1 MKVFVIGSG
10 VAFRRH
16 DQKGVTAVN
25 IVLHELLKS
34 LTDLGHDLD
43 FQIIFNGHR
52 ASSFLNESEQA
63 ELDGLQ
69 RLGVKVL
76 PPIYPE
82 QYQDTTVSMSIGKRA
97 GRLLRRL
104 LIGAKVEDFYA
115 AIRIRGRVC
124 ERVGSSKADAIL
136 TVWSPEGVAATH
148 GYRGAPRI
156 AFQGDVDFAPGEAR
170 MRDAALFLPNT
181 GSSGWH
187 VRAISQRLRQE
198 FGLEQFKQA
207 HLQLMKEVTVIANV
221 TASNAEF
228 YAAHG
233 HRRPIYIRNIW
244 SDVGVGWARLEEN
257 GRHSNAAGRPIKI
270 IGHVGYL
277 SQTGSTY
284 GLRFLL
290 AEVVPALKDVMAG
303 LDYEVHIIGGG
314 EVAPA
319 LKPLTNQ
326 ERVVMRGYVD
336 DLDAELASADVFLL
350 LNNAGRYIAA
360 YTRHLVAWSTGLC
373 LVVHANSKKA
383 IPEIVHMEN
392 ALVGSTAVEV
402 AQMIRLAATDK
413 LLNERIRLGG
423 RATYEKHFTPAAVA
437 RALSAEMSRL
447 VAERAEKVGG

>member
-1 MKVFVIGSG
+1 MKVFVIGGG
-10 VAFRRH
+10 VPFRRH

-25 IVLHELLKS
+25 IVLHDLLKS
-34 LTDLGHDLD
+34 LLDLAHDLD

-52 ASSFLNESEQA
+52 ASGFLNESEQA

-69 RLGVKVL
+69 RLGMNVL
-76 PPIYPE
+76 PPVYPE
-82 QYQDTTVSMSIGKRA
+82 QYQDTSVSPPHGKRA

-104 LIGAKVEDFYA
+104 LIGAKVEDFYT
-115 AIRIRGRVC
+115 AIRVRDQVC
-124 ERVGSSKADAIL
+124 ERVDASKAEAVL

-148 GYRGAPRI
+148 GYCGAPRI

-170 MRDAALFLPNT
+170 MRDAALFLPDT
-181 GSSGWH
+181 VSSGWH
-187 VRAISQRLRQE
+187 VRALSQRLHQE
-198 FGLEQFKQA
+198 FGLEQFKHA
-207 HLQLMKEVTVIANV
+207 HWQLMKEVTVIANV

-233 HRRPIYIRNIW
+233 HPHSIYIRNIW
-244 SDVGVGWARLEEN
+244 SDGGFVRAKFAGEGKQMT
-257 GRHSNAAGRPIKI
+257 HSPRPVKI

-277 SQTGSTY
+277 SMTGSTY
-284 GLRFLL
+284 GLKFLL
-290 AEVVPALKDVMAG
+290 SEVVPALRDVMTG

-319 LKPLTNQ
+319 LKLLTNQ
-326 ERVVMRGYVD
+326 ERVVMRGYVN
-336 DLDAELASADVFLL
+336 DLDTELASADVFLL

-402 AQMIRLAATDK
+402 AQMIQLAATDK
-413 LLNERIRLGG
+413 SLNERIRLGG
-423 RATYEKHFTPAAVA
+423 QATYEKYFTPMAVA

-447 VAERAEKVGG
+447 VDEHAGKADH